1 MKKKKVSR
9 PVKRRVNLKRKEEDK
24 DEEGV
29 SDEEEE
35 KRLWLVSLSRA
46 RKMIYFCCPLFLELS
61 HYKTLQKKTQ
71 NVEICDEHPKKVHS
85 NKRINFFIL
94 TKNDLFE
101 KNI

>member
-1 MKKKKVSR
+1 MKG
-9 PVKRRVNLKRKEEDK
+9 
-24 DEEGV
+24 DESDV
-29 SDEEEE
+29 IIILNCVDSIIPNSKSDEEEE
-35 KRLWLVSLSRA
+35 KRLWFVSLSRA